1 MLGALI
7 FDLDGV
13 ITAASAEYHYLSWR
27 RLADE
32 EGIAFTR
39 ADGEH
44 LRGVNRSES
53 LSRFLNGRAI
63 TPTQE
68 QDYLQ
73 RKQRYYLEL
82 LEQMT
87 PDDRLPG
94 VAALL
99 DQARTAGVKLAVA
112 SASRN
117 VRAVLRKLRLDDYF
131 DVIADPSCV
140 VNPKPAPDIFV
151 WTAGYLRVSVR
162 DVVVLED
169 SAESV
174 RTARSAG
181 FRTVGI
187 GVASAD
193 LTVYDLSDVDLDR
206 LAALCAS
213 GLT

>member
-1 MLGALI
+1 MLSALI

-13 ITAASAEYHYLSWR
+13 ITAASAEFHYLSWR

-44 LRGVNRSES
+44 LRGINRAES
-53 LSRFLNGRAI
+53 LTRFLNGHTVTA
-63 TPTQE
+63 TQR

-82 LEQMT
+82 LQQMT
-87 PDDRLPG
+87 AADRLPG

-99 DQARTAGVKLAVA
+99 DQARSAGVKLAVA

-117 VRAVLRKLRLDDYF
+117 VRAVLQKLQLDDYF
-131 DVIADPSCV
+131 DVIGDPSCV
-140 VNPKPAPDIFV
+140 VNPKPAPDIFL

-162 DVVVLED
+162 EVVVLED

-174 RTARSAG
+174 RTAIDAG
-181 FRTVGI
+181 FRTVGV

-193 LTVYDLSDVDLDR
+193 LMVYDLSDINLDR
-206 LAALCAS
+206 LAALCVPVER
-213 GLT
+213 

>member
-1 MLGALI
+1 MLSALI

-13 ITAASAEYHYLSWR
+13 ITAASAEFHYLSWR

-44 LRGVNRSES
+44 LRGINRSES
-53 LSRFLNGRAI
+53 LTRFLNGHTVTA
-63 TPTQE
+63 TQR

-82 LEQMT
+82 LQQMT
-87 PDDRLPG
+87 AADRLPG

-99 DQARTAGVKLAVA
+99 DQARSAGVKLAVA

-117 VRAVLRKLRLDDYF
+117 VRAVLQKLQLDDYF
-131 DVIADPSCV
+131 DVIGDPSCV
-140 VNPKPAPDIFV
+140 VNPKPAPDIFL

-162 DVVVLED
+162 EVVVLED

-174 RTARSAG
+174 RTAIDAG
-181 FRTVGI
+181 FRTVGV

-193 LTVYDLSDVDLDR
+193 LMVYDLSDINLDR
-206 LAALCAS
+206 LAALCVPVER
-213 GLT
+213 